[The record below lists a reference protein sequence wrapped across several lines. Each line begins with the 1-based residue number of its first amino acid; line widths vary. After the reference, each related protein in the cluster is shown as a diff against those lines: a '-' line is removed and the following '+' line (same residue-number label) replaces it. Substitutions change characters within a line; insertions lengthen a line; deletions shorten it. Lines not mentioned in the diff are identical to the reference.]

1 MREITVEQAAVI
13 APFRRGRWAAIG
25 AAVAVT
31 LGAGAVVPFVSAT
44 ASSGTRA
51 VVVSITPCRLFDTR
65 PAPDTVG
72 PRAAPI
78 GAADTHTSAGRGVV
92 GLCNIPAGAVGLVMN
107 VTVVNGTASSYLTVF
122 PADVPKPLASSLNWT
137 AGQAATPN
145 QVTSLLSADGR
156 VSFFNFAGSVNVLVD
171 VVGYLEDHNHDD
183 RYVKSNQPIVMSYS
197 AGNMAPVAIGPTTLA
212 HIVAGTVASGNG
224 AISIDLPGP
233 DVVDGVAYG
242 LKSVEYCITDP
253 AFGGLVS
260 DAAVFAGEPFLVGT
274 LDTADRTLA
283 GCYTYTAD
291 LAGHQG
297 YGLFLSLAG
306 GAAARVSVTGVKAT
320 WVPASTLPAP
330 LMIGTTNPE
339 EALAQLLAG

>member
-1 MREITVEQAAVI
+1 VEQAAVSV
-13 APFRRGRWAAIG
+13 PFRRGRWAAIG

-78 GAADTHTSAGRGVV
+78 GQADTHTSFGRGAV
-92 GLCNIPAGAVGLVMN
+92 GQCNIPAGAIGLVMN
-107 VTVVNGTASSYLTVF
+107 VTAVNGTASSFLTVF
-122 PADVPKPLASSLNWT
+122 PTDVPRPLASSLNWT

-145 QVTSLLSADGR
+145 QVTSLLAADGR
-156 VSFFNFAGSVNVLVD
+156 VSFFNASGSVNVLVD

-183 RYVKSNQPIVMSYS
+183 RYIKNNQPIVMSYG
-197 AGNMAPVAIGPTTLA
+197 AGGMVPAGTGPTTLT
-212 HIVAGTVASGNG
+212 HVVAATVASGDG
-224 AISIDLPGP
+224 ALSIDLPGP

-242 LKSVEYCITDP
+242 LKSVEYCLLAP
-253 AFGGLVS
+253 SGGGLVT
-260 DAAVFAGEPFLVGT
+260 DVAVFAGEPLIVSLVDPT
-274 LDTADRTLA
+274 DRTAA
-283 GCYTYTAD
+283 GCYVYTVD
-291 LAGHQG
+291 VAGHEG
-297 YGLFLSLAG
+297 YGLLLNLAG
-306 GAAARVSVTGVKAT
+306 GAAARVGVVGMKAT

-330 LMIGTTNPE
+330 LMIGATSPDQ
-339 EALAQLLAG
+339 ALTQFLAG